1 MGSDPTFKLTEAF
14 GAQPLLDGVRGAVV
28 LEVEEH
34 PLDAPV
40 CAEHLPELGVVMGD
54 ALELR
59 APFAHLRLFHE
70 QATVFVLAL
79 RRARRDPPEPLRLAR
94 RWRIER
100 DVDDVAGLDV
110 EVMRERDTEVG
121 NLQPVEVDHGP
132 NDIVRRE
139 LMSQDRLEASLDIDL
154 RPAIDIVR
162 IIQEQDAVVAG
173 AVAAQAERIAHA
185 IDEITERMRH
195 GGRLFYA
202 GAGTSGRIAMLDASE
217 LPPTYGIAPDL
228 VRVLIAGGERAYFEA
243 VEGAEDDEEAAIET
257 VNREVRADDAIVG
270 IAASGTTPYTVA
282 AVRRA
287 NMLGAL
293 TIGVTNVPGSP
304 LAQHVDIPIVI
315 QTGPEVI
322 MGSTRMKSGTAQ
334 KLVLNQL
341 STGVMIR
348 LGRVYSNLMID
359 MPATNEK
366 LRNRA
371 VRMVEL
377 AAGVPRPQAVQAIR
391 EADGNVKLATV
402 IAKKRIGADEARELL
417 GARPLR
423 EVLE

>member
-1 MGSDPTFKLTEAF
+1 
-14 GAQPLLDGVRGAVV
+14 
-28 LEVEEH
+28 
-34 PLDAPV
+34 
-40 CAEHLPELGVVMGD
+40 
-54 ALELR
+54 
-59 APFAHLRLFHE
+59 
-70 QATVFVLAL
+70 
-79 RRARRDPPEPLRLAR
+79 
-94 RWRIER
+94 
-100 DVDDVAGLDV
+100 
-110 EVMRERDTEVG
+110 
-121 NLQPVEVDHGP
+121 
-132 NDIVRRE
+132 
-139 LMSQDRLEASLDIDL
+139 MSQDRLDASLDIDL
-154 RPAIDIVR
+154 RPAIEIVR
-162 IIQEQDAVVAG
+162 IIQEQDARVAG

-185 IDEITERMRH
+185 IDEIAERLRH

-217 LPPTYGIAPDL
+217 LPPTYGIDPGL

-243 VEGAEDDEEAAIET
+243 VEGAEDDEDDAIAT
-257 VNREVRADDAIVG
+257 VNREVTADDAIVG

-293 TIGVTNVPGSP
+293 TVGVTNVAQSP

-315 QTGPEVI
+315 ETGPEVI

-377 AAGVPRPQAVQAIR
+377 AAGVPRPAAVQAIR

-402 IAKKRIGADEARELL
+402 IAKKKIGVDEARTLL
-417 GARPLR
+417 SEKPLR
-423 EVLE
+423 EVLAP